1 MLFLCVGYLPVFA
14 QNLSEEEVT
23 KLMTDAFLQN
33 QAGKHQEALNGFL
46 KVGQNTKKQRTEDE
60 RKVYVCSQTMAVMC
74 YESLGKYDE
83 GFRLSEELL
92 NGNITDEEKK
102 DIQHL
107 YVMNGYFVATSYI
120 HKSNRR
126 YAEARELFEK
136 ILPLADDDMRQRILP
151 KIPLAWYFE
160 GTQFQL
166 EQKYGEALACM
177 EKARDGF
184 HKIGETKNEFYVCPQ
199 GCDGCIPDRM
209 WSCGFCQV

>member
-1 MLFLCVGYLPVFA
+1 MRSILIYLLLLCVGYLHVLA

-23 KLMTDAFLQN
+23 KLMTDAFIQN
-33 QAGKHQEALNGFL
+33 QAGKHQEALDGFL
-46 KVGQNTKKQRTEDE
+46 KVGLNTKKQRTEDE

-74 YESLGKYDE
+74 YESLGKYEE

-92 NGNITDEEKK
+92 NGNISDEEKK
-102 DIQHL
+102 DLQHL
-107 YVMNGYFVATSYI
+107 YVINGYFVATSYI

-160 GTQFQL
+160 GTLFQL
-166 EQKYGEALACM
+166 EQKYGEALVCM

-184 HKIGETKNEFYVCPQ
+184 HKIDETKNEIEAC
-199 GCDGCIPDRM
+199 
-209 WSCGFCQV
+209 CQI